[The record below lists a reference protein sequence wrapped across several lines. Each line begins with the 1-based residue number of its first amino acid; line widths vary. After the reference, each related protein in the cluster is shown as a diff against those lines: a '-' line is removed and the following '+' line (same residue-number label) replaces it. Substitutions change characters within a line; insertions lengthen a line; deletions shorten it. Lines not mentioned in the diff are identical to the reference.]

1 MIQSKRLKRPLMKC
15 LETNS
20 QQPRFCEAR
29 RRKTMESLDT
39 IEYRGFNI
47 NIHPDYDAG
56 DYCNPRE
63 CYNVGTMACWH
74 PRYTLGD
81 KQISDMDEFKQELAL
96 EACPRLENLIDCW
109 ENGVGWETY
118 QDFDKSDAMIEKAV
132 NAVLDRFYII
142 LPLYLY
148 DHSGI
153 TMNTSGFS
161 CPWDSG
167 QVGIIYATTE
177 QCKKE
182 WPIDNWHERAV
193 RCLRAEVKE
202 YDYFISG
209 EIYGY
214 TVEPKDTNKGIECD
228 DSCWG
233 FLGYEYAMETMVSEA
248 KASIDYA
255 IKDYREKTVAHA
267 ISERN
272 RKRGVDALINCCYA
286 L

>member
-1 MIQSKRLKRPLMKC
+1 M
-15 LETNS
+15 
-20 QQPRFCEAR
+20 QP
-29 RRKTMESLDT
+29 LDT

-47 NIHPDYDAG
+47 NIYPDHDAG
-56 DYCNPRE
+56 DCGNPRE
-63 CYNVGTMACWH
+63 WNNVGTMACWH
-74 PRYTLGD
+74 SRYTLGD
-81 KQISDMDEFKQELAL
+81 KQIYDMDEFKQELAI

-109 ENGVGWETY
+109 EEGKGWELY
-118 QDFDKSDAMIEKAV
+118 QYCDKSDAMIEKAV

-167 QVGIIYATTE
+167 QVGIIYATIE

-182 WPIDNWHERAV
+182 WSGDDWRERAV
-193 RCLRAEVKE
+193 NCLRGEVEE
-202 YDYFISG
+202 YDHFISG

-214 TVEPKDTNKGIECD
+214 TVEPKDTNKEIECD

-233 FLGYEYAMETMVSEA
+233 YLGYESAMETMVNEA
-248 KASIDYA
+248 KASINYA
-255 IKDYREKTVAHA
+255 IKDYKEKTVSHA

-272 RKRGVDALINCCYA
+272 RKREVEKLINCRYA